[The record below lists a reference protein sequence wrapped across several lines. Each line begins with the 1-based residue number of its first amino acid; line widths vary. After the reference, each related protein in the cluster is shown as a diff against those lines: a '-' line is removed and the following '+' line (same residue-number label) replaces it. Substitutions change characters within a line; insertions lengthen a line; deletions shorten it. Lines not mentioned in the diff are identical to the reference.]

1 MKAIFSLLPVLLFL
15 VGLFLFDS
23 FKLVDRK
30 NLLLCL
36 LWGAIAAWLAYYLN
50 NWLVGQ
56 LALDFSIFSR
66 YLAPLTE
73 ELLKSLLLLYLIVR
87 QRIGFSV
94 DAAIYGFAAGTGF
107 ALAENIAYLN
117 ALSPDTTL
125 VVWMIRGFGTAI
137 MHGGA
142 TALFAMLMIGG
153 IQREKPFFLAI
164 IPALLLSYAVHSGFN
179 HFLLNPY
186 IQVALIITVLPV
198 LFYLIFQHSTN
209 VLQQWLEIEF
219 SNEVEMLSM
228 IRRGEFAGTKAGN
241 YLVELKKHFTAEMI
255 LDLYCYLSLYL
266 ELSIKAKRNLML
278 KENGFPII
286 REKDIMAKLTE
297 LRLLRKAIGKLG
309 ELALQPLVRM
319 KHRELWKLNQL

>member
-1 MKAIFSLLPVLLFL
+1 M
-15 VGLFLFDS
+15 
-23 FKLVDRK
+23 
-30 NLLLCL
+30 LCL

-50 NWLVGQ
+50 NWLVKQ
-56 LALDFSIFSR
+56 FALEFYVFSR

-73 ELLKSLLLLYLIVR
+73 ELLKSLILLYLIVR

-117 ALSPDTTL
+117 ALSPDTAF
-125 VVWMIRGFGTAI
+125 VIWMIRGFGTAI

-142 TALFAMLMIGG
+142 TALFAMLLIGG
-153 IQREKPFFLAI
+153 IQREKHLLLVI
-164 IPALLLSYAVHSGFN
+164 IPAVVLSYVVHSGFN
-179 HFLLNPY
+179 HFFLNPY
-186 IQVALIITVLPV
+186 LQVVLIVSILPV
-198 LFYLIFQHSTN
+198 LFYSIFQHSTN
-209 VLQQWLEIEF
+209 ALQQWLEIEF
-219 SNEVEMLSM
+219 SNEVELLSM
-228 IRRGEFAGTKAGN
+228 IRRGEFIHTKAGD
-241 YLVELKKHFTAEMI
+241 YLVELKKHFSPEVI

-278 KENGFPII
+278 KESGFPVI

>member
-15 VGLFLFDS
+15 ASLFLFDS
-23 FKLVDRK
+23 FKLVSRK
-30 NLLLCL
+30 SLLLCL
-36 LWGAIAAWLAYYLN
+36 LWGVIAAWLAYHMN
-50 NWLVGQ
+50 GWLVGQ
-56 LALDFSIFSR
+56 LALDSSIFSR

-73 ELLKSLLLLYLIVR
+73 ELLKSVLLLVLVFR
-87 QRIGFSV
+87 QRIGFSI

-117 ALSPDTTL
+117 FLSPDATL

-142 TALFAMLMIGG
+142 TALFAMLLIGG
-153 IQREKPFFLAI
+153 IQREKPFLLSL
-164 IPALLLSYAVHSGFN
+164 IPALVLAYLVHSGFN
-179 HFLLNPY
+179 HFFLNPY
-186 IQVALIITVLPV
+186 LQVALIVTVLPA
-198 LFYLIFQHSTN
+198 LFYIIFQQSTH

-228 IRRGEFAGTKAGN
+228 IRRGEFSGTKAGN
-241 YLVELKKHFTAEMI
+241 YLVELKKHFSPEMI

-266 ELSIKAKRNLML
+266 ELSVKAKRNLML

-286 REKDIMAKLTE
+286 RENDIADKLTE
-297 LRLLRKAIGKLG
+297 LRLLRKAIGKIG

>member
-1 MKAIFSLLPVLLFL
+1 MKAIFSLMPVLLFL
-15 VGLFLFDS
+15 IGLFLFDS
-23 FKLVDRK
+23 FKLVDK
-30 NLLLCL
+30 KYLILCII
-36 LWGAIAAWLAYYLN
+36 WGAIAAWIAFYLN
-50 NWLVGQ
+50 NWLVNQ
-56 LALDFSIFSR
+56 LALEFSLFSK

-73 ELLKSLLLLYLIVR
+73 ELLKSIFLVYLIAR
-87 QRIGFSV
+87 RRIGFSI
-94 DAAIYGFAAGTGF
+94 DAAIYGFSAGTGF

-117 ALSPDTTL
+117 TLNSDTAN
-125 VVWMIRGFGTAI
+125 VVWMIRGFGTAV

-142 TALFAMLMIGG
+142 TALFAMIMIGG
-153 IQREKPFFLAI
+153 IQRDKPFILSI
-164 IPALLLSYAVHSGFN
+164 IPALILSYVVHSGFN
-179 HFLLNPY
+179 HFFLNPY
-186 IQVALIITVLPV
+186 LQVVLIITILPV

-228 IRRGEFAGTKAGN
+228 IRRGVFADTKAGN
-241 YLVELKKHFTAEMI
+241 YLVELKKHFLPEMI

-286 REKDIMAKLTE
+286 REVDTMDKLIE

-319 KHRELWKLNQL
+319 KHLELWKLNQL